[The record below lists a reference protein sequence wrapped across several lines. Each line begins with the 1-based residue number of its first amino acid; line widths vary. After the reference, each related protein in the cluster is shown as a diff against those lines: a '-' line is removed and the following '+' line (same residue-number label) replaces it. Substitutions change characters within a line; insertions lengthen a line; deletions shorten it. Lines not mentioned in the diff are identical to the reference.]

1 EQSEKVLCRE
11 QKQRSSKP
19 PVTKVKLGLGLE
31 QHELS
36 VIPEVDTPKSCSLS
50 LADVLNSDKTDD
62 GTGETSQIS
71 ASGEFACVK
80 HYSHALHEGT
90 FPLGITNYDRKA
102 SNGSPRQTN
111 PSGRL
116 LQELLMLAAETSCDS

>member
-1 EQSEKVLCRE
+1 EQSEKVFCRE
-11 QKQRSSKP
+11 QKWRSSKP

-50 LADVLNSDKTDD
+50 LADKTHD
-62 GTGETSQIS
+62 GTGQTSPILT
-71 ASGEFACVK
+71 SGEFACVT
-80 HYSHALHEGT
+80 HRSQALHEGA
-90 FPLGITNYDRKA
+90 FPLGITNYEGRT
-102 SNGSPRQTN
+102 SSGSPRQTN

-116 LQELLMLAAETSCDS
+116 LKELLMMSAETSYDS

>member
-11 QKQRSSKP
+11 QKWRSSKP

-50 LADVLNSDKTDD
+50 LADKTDY

-80 HYSHALHEGT
+80 PHSHALHEGT
-90 FPLGITNYDRKA
+90 FPLGITDYDGKT
-102 SNGSPRQTN
+102 SNESPRQTN

-116 LQELLMLAAETSCDS
+116 LQELLMMAAETSCDS

>member
-11 QKQRSSKP
+11 QKRRPSKP

-36 VIPEVDTPKSCSLS
+36 VIPEIDTPKSCSLS
-50 LADVLNSDKTDD
+50 FADG

-71 ASGEFACVK
+71 AYGDFACAK
-80 HYSHALHEGT
+80 HHSHALHEST
-90 FPLGITNYDRKA
+90 FPLGTTNYEGKA
-102 SNGSPRQTN
+102 TNGSPRQIN
-111 PSGRL
+111 PSGSL
-116 LQELLMLAAETSCDS
+116 LQELLMMAAETSYDS

>member
-11 QKQRSSKP
+11 QKWRSSKP

-50 LADVLNSDKTDD
+50 LADKTDD
-62 GTGETSQIS
+62 GTGKSSLIS
-71 ASGEFACVK
+71 TSGEVAPMK
-80 HYSHALHEGT
+80 HHSHALHEAT
-90 FPLGITNYDRKA
+90 FSLGITSYEEKA

-116 LQELLMLAAETSCDS
+116 LQELLMMAAETSYDS

>member
-11 QKQRSSKP
+11 QKWRSSKP

-50 LADVLNSDKTDD
+50 LADKTDD
-62 GTGETSQIS
+62 GTGETSHIS
-71 ASGEFACVK
+71 TSGELAYVK
-80 HYSHALHEGT
+80 RHSHALHEGT
-90 FPLGITNYDRKA
+90 FPSGITNYEGKA

-116 LQELLMLAAETSCDS
+116 LQELLMMAAETSCDS

>member
-1 EQSEKVLCRE
+1 EQSKKILCRE

-36 VIPEVDTPKSCSLS
+36 VIPEIDTPKSCSLS
-50 LADVLNSDKTDD
+50 FADKTDY
-62 GTGETSQIS
+62 GAGETSPIS
-71 ASGEFACVK
+71 TTGEFACVK
-80 HYSHALHEGT
+80 HSSHALHEGT
-90 FPLGITNYDRKA
+90 LPLGMTNYEGKS
-102 SNGSPRQTN
+102 SNGSPRQTK

-116 LQELLMLAAETSCDS
+116 LQELLMMAAETSYDS

>member
-11 QKQRSSKP
+11 QKLRSSKP

-36 VIPEVDTPKSCSLS
+36 VIPEIDTPKSWSLS
-50 LADVLNSDKTDD
+50 FADKT
-62 GTGETSQIS
+62 GTGETSPIS

-80 HYSHALHEGT
+80 RHSHALHEGT
-90 FPLGITNYDRKA
+90 LPLGITNYEGKT

-116 LQELLMLAAETSCDS
+116 LQELLTMAAETSYDS

>member
-11 QKQRSSKP
+11 QKWRSSKP

-50 LADVLNSDKTDD
+50 LADKTDD
-62 GTGETSQIS
+62 GIGETSPIS
-71 ASGEFACVK
+71 SFGESACVK
-80 HYSHALHEGT
+80 RHSHVLHEGT
-90 FPLGITNYDRKA
+90 SPLGITNYEGEA
-102 SNGSPRQTN
+102 SNRSPKQN
-111 PSGRL
+111 SPSGRL
-116 LQELLMLAAETSCDS
+116 LQELLTMAAETSYDS

>member
-11 QKQRSSKP
+11 QKWRSSKP

-36 VIPEVDTPKSCSLS
+36 VIPEIDTPKSCSLS
-50 LADVLNSDKTDD
+50 FADS
-62 GTGETSQIS
+62 GGGEPSPIS
-71 ASGEFACVK
+71 TTEEFACEK
-80 HYSHALHEGT
+80 CCSHTLREGR
-90 FPLGITNYDRKA
+90 LLLSIANYKEQI
-102 SNGSPRQTN
+102 SNGSPRQTK

-116 LQELLMLAAETSCDS
+116 LQELLRMAAETSYDS

>member
-11 QKQRSSKP
+11 QKLRSSKP

-50 LADVLNSDKTDD
+50 FADKTDD
-62 GTGETSQIS
+62 GTGESSPIS
-71 ASGEFACVK
+71 TSGEFACVK
-80 HYSHALHEGT
+80 RRSHALCEGT
-90 FPLGITNYDRKA
+90 FPLGITNYEGKA

-116 LQELLMLAAETSCDS
+116 LQELLRMAAETSYDS

>member
-1 EQSEKVLCRE
+1 EQSEKVLSRE
-11 QKQRSSKP
+11 QKWRSSKP

-50 LADVLNSDKTDD
+50 LADKTDG

-71 ASGEFACVK
+71 TSGEFACVK
-80 HYSHALHEGT
+80 GHALHEGT
-90 FPLGITNYDRKA
+90 FPLDVTNYEGKA
-102 SNGSPRQTN
+102 SNGSPRQGV

-116 LQELLMLAAETSCDS
+116 LKELLMMAAETSCDS

>member
-1 EQSEKVLCRE
+1 EQAEKILWRE
-11 QKQRSSKP
+11 QKGRSSKP

-50 LADVLNSDKTDD
+50 LADKTDD
-62 GTGETSQIS
+62 GETSLIS
-71 ASGEFACVK
+71 SSGRFARVK
-80 HYSHALHEGT
+80 RHSHALNEGS
-90 FPLGITNYDRKA
+90 FPLGITHSEGKT
-102 SNGSPRQTN
+102 SNGSPRQTS

-116 LQELLMLAAETSCDS
+116 LEELLMMAAETSYES

>member
-11 QKQRSSKP
+11 QKRRSSKP

-50 LADVLNSDKTDD
+50 FADKTDY
-62 GTGETSQIS
+62 GAGEPSPISTTGES
-71 ASGEFACVK
+71 ARVK
-80 HYSHALHEGT
+80 HCSHALHEGAL
-90 FPLGITNYDRKA
+90 PLGMTNYEGKS
-102 SNGSPRQTN
+102 SNGSPGQTK

-116 LQELLMLAAETSCDS
+116 LQELLMMAAETSYDS

>member
-11 QKQRSSKP
+11 QKWRSSKP

-36 VIPEVDTPKSCSLS
+36 VIPEVDTPKSCNLS
-50 LADVLNSDKTDD
+50 FADS
-62 GTGETSQIS
+62 GGGEPSPIS
-71 ASGEFACVK
+71 TAGESARVK
-80 HYSHALHEGT
+80 CYSHTLHEGRL
-90 FPLGITNYDRKA
+90 PLSIANYEEQT
-102 SNGSPRQTN
+102 SNGSARQTK

-116 LQELLMLAAETSCDS
+116 LQELLMIAAETSYDS

>member
-1 EQSEKVLCRE
+1 DRSEKVFCRE

-36 VIPEVDTPKSCSLS
+36 VIPEIDTPKSCSLS
-50 LADVLNSDKTDD
+50 FADKTD
-62 GTGETSQIS
+62 GATGETSPIS

-80 HYSHALHEGT
+80 HHSHALHEDT
-90 FPLGITNYDRKA
+90 FPLGITNYEGKA
-102 SNGSPRQTN
+102 PSGSPRQTN

-116 LQELLMLAAETSCDS
+116 LQELLMMAAETSYDS